1 MNIKTIIETF
11 KRKYFPTQDDSV
23 WKRWVDFKQRETN
36 DLYKLL
42 ASDVRDSLKKRA
54 LFLLIVPSADFNP
67 IYWTQKVGKFYH
79 KTDFFTPL
87 SPELLTYATDLIIEF
102 SKTLRPMHNE
112 KPKQYAEG
120 GGGITIFHS
129 VPGKYHDALYF
140 YNECILHLLTIVPEE
155 KCEQIFPLY
164 SLQDIS
170 TYWNMDDCSG
180 YNPFQSL
187 LYSSVDEKWKRN
199 ADTKM
204 RQIIKDELAGKIEP
218 REDWEDAL
226 KCYARIINFM
236 LYCKEPKYSDDMFA
250 DQIAFIVSKE
260 HYAKKLIDSWN
271 VAMILNKLSAGVYK
285 NIRYKVAQFMLLS
298 SEDVFSIWSE
308 SSLAGAY
315 SMLAELGDGDEEL
328 IQKIQLEIDK
338 YHKNSEEA
346 AQKANAVQKEE
357 EGILHL
363 MK

>member
-1 MNIKTIIETF
+1 
-11 KRKYFPTQDDSV
+11 
-23 WKRWVDFKQRETN
+23 
-36 DLYKLL
+36 
-42 ASDVRDSLKKRA
+42 
-54 LFLLIVPSADFNP
+54 
-67 IYWTQKVGKFYH
+67 
-79 KTDFFTPL
+79 
-87 SPELLTYATDLIIEF
+87 
-102 SKTLRPMHNE
+102 
-112 KPKQYAEG
+112 
-120 GGGITIFHS
+120 
-129 VPGKYHDALYF
+129 
-140 YNECILHLLTIVPEE
+140 
-155 KCEQIFPLY
+155 
-164 SLQDIS
+164 
-170 TYWNMDDCSG
+170 MDDCSG

-285 NIRYKVAQFMLLS
+285 NIRYQVAQFMLLS